1 MYQTLGGISD
11 KKASCIDGISVNFL
25 KKIGPFICNT
35 VTEMFNRAL
44 IDSVYPA
51 QWKVARVTPI
61 FKDGDSNDPSNYCPM
76 YIFPVLSKAFESTNP
91 GISHN
96 QRSLA

>member
-61 FKDGDSNDPSNYCPM
+61 FKDGDSNDPSNYSLSATPTPYQPLFTWPM
-76 YIFPVLSKAFESTNP
+76 RQTVQYST
-91 GISHN
+91 
-96 QRSLA
+96 